1 MDKLLRKGRERKS
14 LNRQHVYLFQ
24 DRKARWFGKETLN
37 IVILGPPG
45 VGKGTYAE
53 FLSNKYSIPKI
64 SVGDL
69 FRKSIKDET
78 ELGKKIKNF
87 VSSGDLVPDRIVIEL
102 VKNRL
107 EKEDCKKG
115 FLLDGYPRTT
125 AQAEAMEKFKKID
138 VALNFIAPDE
148 VITSRIGGRRTC
160 SKCGAIYH
168 MKNIPPKVEGICDR
182 CGGKL
187 IQRSDEKPDVIK
199 NRLVVYREKTKPVI
213 DYLRKKGLLA
223 DIDAHYNIEEIDK
236 IIAQCEKHLL
246 DLS

>member
-1 MDKLLRKGRERKS
+1 M
-14 LNRQHVYLFQ
+14 
-24 DRKARWFGKETLN
+24 N

-53 FLSNKYSIPKI
+53 FLSKKYGIPKI

-69 FRKSIKDET
+69 FRRAIKDEN
-78 ELGKKIKNF
+78 ELGKKIKDY
-87 VSSGDLVPDRIVIEL
+87 VSSGDLVPDEIVIEL

-107 EKEDCKKG
+107 EDDDCRKG
-115 FLLDGYPRTT
+115 FLLDGYPRTVG
-125 AQAEAMEKFKKID
+125 QAEAMKKFKKID
-138 VALNFIAPDE
+138 VALNFVAPDE
-148 VITSRIGGRRTC
+148 VIMSRIGGRRTC

-168 MKNIPPKVEGICDR
+168 IKNIPPKVEGICDR

-187 IQRSDEKPDVIK
+187 VQRSDEKPEVIK

-223 DIDAHYNIEEIDK
+223 DIDAHFNIDEIDK
-236 IIAQCEKHLL
+236 IIDKCEKHLR